1 MLVNTFHEG
10 NQFNLLDNMYN
21 HITQKIDEHKKNLNF
36 ANYDDSY
43 SNSESSKEA
52 IKTPMRK
59 RKHDSDDSVEED
71 SYQKN
76 RTTEGQ

>member
-1 MLVNTFHEG
+1 M
-10 NQFNLLDNMYN
+10 
-21 HITQKIDEHKKNLNF
+21 TQKINECKKNLEI
-36 ANYDDSY
+36 ANYDHSS